1 METRQYINRPIKMD
15 FHVHT
20 NYSPDSTAKMESM
33 IEAAIK
39 NNITDLAITDHVDLD
54 ADLEGTALDWNFD
67 RNQFEREILRYKD
80 LYRHKIN
87 LYQGL
92 ELGIQPHL
100 ASENTKIV
108 RENTYDFVIASIH
121 SVERRDLY
129 NKKFFNAHSD
139 RNSVSIY
146 YKEMLESIRAFDDY
160 SVLGHMDLYLR
171 YKPELSKVAETEYLE
186 IVDEI
191 FKHLIYNGKGLEI
204 NAGGYRYGLGHN
216 NPHERLLKR
225 YRELKGE
232 ILTIGSDAH
241 TPERVGTMAQE
252 NIELMRNIG
261 FKYICTF
268 EQMKPI
274 FHKI

>member
-1 METRQYINRPIKMD
+1 MQMRQNINRPMKMD

-20 NYSPDSTAKMESM
+20 NYSPDSTAEMERM
-33 IEAAIK
+33 IEAALK
-39 NNITDLAITDHVDLD
+39 NNITDLAFTDHVDLD
-54 ADLEGTALDWNFD
+54 ADLDGTALDWNFD
-67 RNQFEREILRYKD
+67 RNRFEREIKQYKT
-80 LYRHKIN
+80 LYQNKIN

-100 ASENTKIV
+100 ASENAKII
-108 RENTYDFVIASIH
+108 RENAYDFVIASIH

-129 NKKFFNAHSD
+129 NRKFFDAHSD
-139 RNSVSIY
+139 QESVSIY
-146 YKEMLESIRAFDDY
+146 YKEMLESIKAFDEF

-171 YKPELSKVAETEYLE
+171 YKPELSKVAESDYFDV
-186 IVDEI
+186 VDEI
-191 FKHLIYNGKGLEI
+191 FKHLIYKGKGLEI

-225 YRELKGE
+225 YRELNGE
-232 ILTIGSDAH
+232 VLTIGSDAH
-241 TPERVGTMAQE
+241 TTDRVGTMALE
-252 NIELMRNIG
+252 NMDLIRKNG
-261 FKYICTF
+261 FRYICTF

>member
-1 METRQYINRPIKMD
+1 MQMRQYINKPMKMD

-20 NYSPDSTAKMESM
+20 NFSPDSTADMESM

-67 RNQFEREILRYKD
+67 RNRFEREIKQHKMRYQN
-80 LYRHKIN
+80 RIN

-129 NKKFFNAHSD
+129 NRKFFDAHND
-139 RNSVSIY
+139 HESVFIY
-146 YKEMLESIRAFDDY
+146 YKEMLESIKAFDDY

-171 YKPELSKVAETEYLE
+171 YKPELSKVAEIEYMAV
-186 IVDEI
+186 VDEI
-191 FKHLIYNGKGLEI
+191 LKHLIYNGKGLEI

-216 NPHERLLKR
+216 NPHDRLLKR
-225 YRELKGE
+225 YLQLKGE
-232 ILTIGSDAH
+232 VITIGSDAH
-241 TPERVGTMAQE
+241 TVDRVGTMALE
-252 NIELMRNIG
+252 NIELIRDIG
-261 FKYICTF
+261 FRYICTF
-268 EQMKPI
+268 EKMKPV